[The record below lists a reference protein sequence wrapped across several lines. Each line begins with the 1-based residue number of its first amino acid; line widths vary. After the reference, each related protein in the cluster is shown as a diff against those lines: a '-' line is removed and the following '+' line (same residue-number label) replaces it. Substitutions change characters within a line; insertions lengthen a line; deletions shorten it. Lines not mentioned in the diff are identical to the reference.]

1 MTDPTS
7 SPSHGRGRRWWLIG
21 GGLVATALVVGGFA
35 IWYLVFRDTAPPA
48 VNIDRASESVDSG
61 KSTATTTGDSAGIAG
76 TWTIDPSV
84 GSFSDFTSAFVGYRV
99 NEELAGVGAKTAF
112 GRTPDVTGSL
122 TIAGTTATKAKF
134 EANLATLQS
143 DESQRDNSIRRQSIE
158 TDTFPTAT
166 FELTK
171 PIDFGSVPA
180 DGATKSVDAVGDLTL
195 HGVKKSV
202 TMPLDAKLVNGEIV
216 VTGQIKILFAD
227 YGIEKPMSFKV
238 LSIEDSGIMEVQLFF
253 KRS

>member
-1 MTDPTS
+1 MTDST
-7 SPSHGRGRRWWLIG
+7 PSKGRGRRWWLIG
-21 GGLVATALVVGGFA
+21 GGLVATALVLGGVA
-35 IWYLVFRDTAPPA
+35 IWYFVFRDTAPPA
-48 VNIDRASESVDSG
+48 VNIDRASESVDKG
-61 KSTATTTGDSAGIAG
+61 KSTATTNGDSSGIAG
-76 TWTIDPSV
+76 TWTIDPTV

-99 NEELAGVGAKTAF
+99 NEELAGVGAKTAY
-112 GRTPDVTGSL
+112 GRTPNVTGSL

-134 EANLATLQS
+134 TADLTTLQS

-180 DGATKSVDAVGDLTL
+180 NGVTKSVDAVGNLTL
-195 HGVKKSV
+195 HGVTRAV
-202 TMPLDAKLVNGEIV
+202 TMPLEAKLVNDEIV
-216 VTGQIKILFAD
+216 VTGQINIAFAD
-227 YGIEKPMSFKV
+227 YGIQKPQSFKV
-238 LSIEDSGIMEVQLFF
+238 LSIEDKGIMEVQLFF